1 MPWCAYANVGLSK
14 HFNTMAGY
22 QFTPT
27 SGDGCFHI
35 GRKQSIYTDGLKFTI
50 VKAHTGIWTDT
61 STGKVLNKDNGNSIR
76 YESSI
81 SSDPDDFLNINVFL
95 GRKKVVYDKD
105 GHADI
110 LWSCEFHEE
119 LRNFLETKI
128 GRDPS
133 NPQNLKGTAKEVADK
148 VLNDFFGTRQLMAE
162 EKKGVYF
169 KTIKDGVEKLEA
181 PFDPVIVLKFVE

>member
-1 MPWCAYANVGLSK
+1 MLRCAYANVGLSK
-14 HFNTMAGY
+14 HFNNMAGFN
-22 QFTPT
+22 FTPT

-35 GRKQSIYTDGLKFTI
+35 GRKQSIYTDGLEFTV
-50 VKAHTGIWTDT
+50 VKAHTGIWQDA
-61 STGKVLNKDNGNSIR
+61 SGKVLNKDNGNSIR

-105 GHADI
+105 GHASI
-110 LWSCEFHEE
+110 LWSCEFHDE

-128 GRDPS
+128 GRDPQ
-133 NPQNLKGTAKEVADK
+133 NPQNLKGTAKEVADR
-148 VLNDFFGTRQLMAE
+148 VLSEFFGTRKIIVE
-162 EKKGVYF
+162 EKKDIYF

-181 PFDPVIVLKFVE
+181 PFDPVIVFKFKE